1 MIGYRRGR
9 EAADAEHERRADGEP
24 TDVGVS
30 ELQRRF
36 SQHQERAGHHEIVA
50 LDKANEGKDT
60 DYQNVVAA
68 EWDAVELAS
77 ENVTGGQCRSDHRA
91 NFCHGELPDGRGR
104 FVRSAILV
112 LNLPT

>member
-1 MIGYRRGR
+1 MSSNPLSSS
-9 EAADAEHERRADGEP
+9 GESGANLTSCP
-24 TDVGVS
+24 W
-30 ELQRRF
+30 R
-36 SQHQERAGHHEIVA
+36 HEIVA

-112 LNLPT
+112 LNLPA